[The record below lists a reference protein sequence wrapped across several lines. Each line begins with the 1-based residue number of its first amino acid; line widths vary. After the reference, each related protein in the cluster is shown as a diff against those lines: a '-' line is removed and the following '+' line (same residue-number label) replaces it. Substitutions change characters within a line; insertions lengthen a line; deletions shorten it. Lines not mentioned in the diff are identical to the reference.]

1 MTAHLHWLRIG
12 LVSLAATC
20 FFAGSSAL
28 AQSYPTGPVKI
39 ITQIGAGNGADVA
52 LRIVADHLSKIWGQQ
67 VVVANQ
73 PGAGGLFAARAAAA
87 APPDGHTLFMAVAST
102 FVALPEM
109 QSNLP
114 FNMSDFVPI
123 GFVGEVPMVVA
134 VSPTLPANSLAELI
148 ALSRKQRGTLSAATT
163 PRGDMPHLAAELFRL
178 RSGADLTLV
187 NYQTMSLAMNDVISG
202 RVAAAVDGLGGPSA
216 RGQLK
221 LLAIASRSRV
231 ASRPDV
237 PTVAETVPG
246 FVATGWWV
254 LVAPPGTPASIVNK
268 LSNDLRAVLAR
279 PDLNDRFEQL
289 GTLTRAMSPQE
300 LSKFIR
306 SERELWK
313 PIIRQVGLAKQ

>member
-1 MTAHLHWLRIG
+1 
-12 LVSLAATC
+12 
-20 FFAGSSAL
+20 
-28 AQSYPTGPVKI
+28 VKI